1 MKEYKLAEDLALG
14 LFLAKWDEWN
24 YVEIIKHLKQGV
36 VLDGIIIYNNQ
47 HPNLVYLAECIVQ
60 ANYDLVSMF
69 ERGINY
75 AQDNMKENMLSIS
88 ELRGLPC
95 TA

>member
-1 MKEYKLAEDLALG
+1 
-14 LFLAKWDEWN
+14 
-24 YVEIIKHLKQGV
+24 
-36 VLDGIIIYNNQ
+36 
-47 HPNLVYLAECIVQ
+47 
-60 ANYDLVSMF
+60 MF